1 MLDAAPPGLRGRALA
16 LQGAGLMFTQGVGF
30 GFWGIAG
37 QFAPLVAVI
46 PAAAAAGLLV
56 VVTLRPRPPRQRLTQ
71 PRSGD
76 AGAAWLSRRH
86 LRRRWTDHQA

>member
-46 PAAAAAGLLV
+46 PAAAAADLLV
-56 VVTLRPRPPRQRLTQ
+56 
-71 PRSGD
+71 
-76 AGAAWLSRRH
+76 AWLSRRH